1 MEVSEMG
8 KMNRHDCFDCSC
20 AVLGFV
26 VSCFDVSCAENLYF
40 PPLRPS

>member
-1 MEVSEMG
+1 MG
-8 KMNRHDCFDCSC
+8 KMNRHECFDCSC
-20 AVLGFV
+20 AVSCFD